1 MLKMADDADGN
12 LPRLEKILV
21 IAGTFECPVD
31 GNQEDS
37 PRALIVSGGST
48 ANLGPVFLCLLCF
61 VVGWLNSLY
70 IARKSWNYPGKS
82 G

>member
-12 LPRLEKILV
+12 LPRLEKIFV

-37 PRALIVSGGST
+37 PRALIVSGGSNLLT
-48 ANLGPVFLCLLCF
+48 A
-61 VVGWLNSLY
+61 
-70 IARKSWNYPGKS
+70 
-82 G
+82 